1 MIKKLAKT
9 WGAITNMMQTF
20 EEICQELHKL
30 IPINYWREYY
40 DRKFYIRPIN
50 PPIFHGADRAK
61 LFYELVD
68 KYKLRPI
75 ESSPSG
81 ALGYTL
87 LRHEHPEI
95 YD

>member
-1 MIKKLAKT
+1 MVT
-9 WGAITNMMQTF
+9 TNMTPTF

-30 IPINYWREYY
+30 IPINYWREYFG
-40 DRKFYIRPIN
+40 RKFYIRPIN
-50 PPIFHGADRAK
+50 PPIFHGVDRAK
-61 LFYELVD
+61 LFYELVA

-87 LRHEHPEI
+87 LRHEHPEL